1 MHGSND
7 WIQVFAGAISTII
20 AAVAVS
26 HKTNRADYQSI
37 LKEKDTLITQL
48 KTEKGEIKEY
58 YQTERDKRIVTE
70 AKLEKLNVKFND
82 LKAKY
87 DILKAKCD
95 ETKKH
100 Q

>member
-95 ETKKH
+95 ETEKH

>member
-1 MHGSND
+1 M
-7 WIQVFAGAISTII
+7 FAGAISTII
-20 AAVAVS
+20 AAIAVS

-58 YQTERDKRIVTE
+58 YHMERDKRIE
-70 AKLEKLNVKFND
+70 AEVKLEKLNVKFND

-95 ETKKH
+95 ETEKH

>member
-1 MHGSND
+1 MHDLSN
-7 WIQVFAGAISTII
+7 WVQVFAGAISTII

-95 ETKKH
+95 ETEKH

>member
-1 MHGSND
+1 MRDISN

-95 ETKKH
+95 ETEKH

>member
-1 MHGSND
+1 M
-7 WIQVFAGAISTII
+7 FAGAISTII

-48 KTEKGEIKEY
+48 KIEKGEIKEY
-58 YQTERDKRIVTE
+58 YQTELDKRIATE
-70 AKLEKLNVKFND
+70 LKLEKLNVKFND

-95 ETKKH
+95 ETEKH

>member
-70 AKLEKLNVKFND
+70 AKLEKLSVKFND

-95 ETKKH
+95 ETEKH

>member
-1 MHGSND
+1 MHDLNN
-7 WIQVFAGAISTII
+7 WVQVFAGAISTII

-70 AKLEKLNVKFND
+70 TKLEKLNVKFND

>member
-1 MHGSND
+1 M
-7 WIQVFAGAISTII
+7 FAGAISTII

-95 ETKKH
+95 ETEKH

>member
-1 MHGSND
+1 M
-7 WIQVFAGAISTII
+7 FAGAISTII

-48 KTEKGEIKEY
+48 KIEKGEIKEY
-58 YQTERDKRIVTE
+58 YQTERDKRIDAE

-95 ETKKH
+95 ETEKH